1 MPRLQSLLKE
11 DLQNNEIK
19 DLFLGGVDM
28 CSTKSSPPLRPFLNP
43 DDLPESWSCIRQPE
57 EENETL
63 FIFNKLVGWKKINS

>member
-43 DDLPESWSCIRQPE
+43 DDLPES
-57 EENETL
+57 
-63 FIFNKLVGWKKINS
+63 